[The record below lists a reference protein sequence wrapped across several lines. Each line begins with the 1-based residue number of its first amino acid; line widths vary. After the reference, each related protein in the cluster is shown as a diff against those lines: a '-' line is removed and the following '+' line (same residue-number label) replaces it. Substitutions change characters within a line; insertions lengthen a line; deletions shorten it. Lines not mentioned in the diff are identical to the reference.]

1 MSPQLLRAEA
11 ENTSRE
17 AAVRAYTRL
26 LRAHAATARCLSAG
40 LLERHGLS
48 LNDYEALHALEENQ
62 TGFMKRVELA
72 RSVGLTPSGITR
84 LLEGLEAGD
93 LVERASCPSDLRVT
107 YARLTSRGAG
117 VLAEARRDHE
127 ERIGA
132 LFQDALSDDEI
143 EAFGELLARLPG
155 VEFG

>member
-1 MSPQLLRAEA
+1 LSPQLLRVEP

-26 LRAHAATARCLSAG
+26 LRAHATTARCLSAG
-40 LLERHGLS
+40 LLERYGLS
-48 LNDYEALHALEENQ
+48 LNDYEALHALAETQ
-62 TGFMKRVELA
+62 SGFMKRVELA
-72 RSVGLTPSGITR
+72 RSLGLTPSGITR
-84 LLEGLEAGD
+84 LLEGLEVAG

-117 VLAEARRDHE
+117 VLADARRDHE

-132 LFQDALSDDEI
+132 LFEDALSDDEI
-143 EAFGELLARLPG
+143 ETFGELLARLSG

>member
-1 MSPQLLRAEA
+1 M
-11 ENTSRE
+11 
-17 AAVRAYTRL
+17 RAYTRL
-26 LRAHAATARCLSAG
+26 LRAHATTARCLSAR

-48 LNDYEALHALEENQ
+48 LTDYEALNALAETQ
-62 TGFMKRVELA
+62 SGYMKRVELA
-72 RSVGLTPSGITR
+72 RSLGLTPSGITR
-84 LLEGLEAGD
+84 LLEGLEVAG
-93 LVERASCPSDLRVT
+93 LVERASCPSDLRIT

-117 VLAEARRDHE
+117 VLADARRDHE

-132 LFQDALSDDEI
+132 LFEDALSDDEI